1 MDFPNGFG
9 YLHYLRKGTWCEP
22 MTKTTDD
29 ELLALIADMSESEI
43 EQFINSLDEDER
55 AVISRILANAPVW
68 FPLEGPQMAAYTS
81 DADIIGY
88 GGAAGGGKTDLIAGL
103 SLNVHKRVLI
113 VRREKAQTDGIV
125 QRIEEIVG
133 HKNGYNTQKSAW
145 RFDNGRLLEFGGL
158 DNMGDEKRW
167 QGRAHD
173 LKALDEATEIRES
186 QAMFVMGWNRT
197 SDPTIKPKCLLTFNP
212 PTTAEG
218 RWVLDFFAPWIKKG
232 YPNPAQPGELRWF
245 ARIGGKDQEV
255 ESNSPFVLIDDQI
268 VYDFDP
274 KDYKPE
280 LIIKP
285 KSRTFIPARVTD
297 NKYYMETGYMSTLQA
312 LPEPLRSQ
320 MLYGDFGAGIEDDP
334 WQVIPTEWVEAAQA
348 RWKPLEDMRILHRG
362 DFKMDSYGLDVARG
376 GGDNTI
382 GFARYAHWYDNP
394 NVLEGKDSPDG
405 PTSASF
411 AVSHV
416 RDHAPIHVDVIGV
429 GASTYDFLKQSG
441 IHVVPVDVRN
451 AATSF
456 DRSGQLS
463 FYNLRSQLWWQFRE
477 ALDPAYGSTVA
488 LPPEPKLLADLTA
501 PRWALQGTKIKV
513 ESREEIIKRIGRSP
527 DYGSAIINAQ
537 IDTPKRH
544 IMQAINASA
553 ARRDYDPYA

>member
-1 MDFPNGFG
+1 MNKPN
-9 YLHYLRKGTWCEP
+9 
-22 MTKTTDD
+22 DD

-382 GFARYAHWYDNP
+382 GYGRYKFWYDRA

-441 IHVVPVDVRN
+441 MHVIPVDVRN

-488 LPPEPKLLADLTA
+488 LPPEPQLLADLTA

-537 IDTPKRH
+537 IDTPKRQVL
-544 IMQAINASA
+544 QAIFGSNA
-553 ARRDYDPYA
+553 RQEYDPYA

>member
-1 MDFPNGFG
+1 
-9 YLHYLRKGTWCEP
+9 

-255 ESNSPFVLIDDQI
+255 ESNKPFVLIDDQI

-451 AATSF
+451 AATAF

-544 IMQAINASA
+544 IMQTINASA

>member
-1 MDFPNGFG
+1 
-9 YLHYLRKGTWCEP
+9 
-22 MTKTTDD
+22 MTKTHDD

-255 ESNSPFVLIDDQI
+255 ESNKPFVLIDDHI

-451 AATSF
+451 AATAF

-477 ALDPAYGSTVA
+477 SLDPAYGSTVA

-501 PRWALQGTKIKV
+501 PRWGLQGTKIKV

-544 IMQAINASA
+544 IMQTINASA
-553 ARRDYDPYA
+553 ARRDYDPYAS

>member
-1 MDFPNGFG
+1 MNKPN
-9 YLHYLRKGTWCEP
+9 
-22 MTKTTDD
+22 DD

-255 ESNSPFVLIDDQI
+255 ESNKPFVLIDDHI

-451 AATSF
+451 AATAF

-477 ALDPAYGSTVA
+477 SLDPAYGSTVA

-501 PRWALQGTKIKV
+501 PRWGLQGTKIKV

-544 IMQAINASA
+544 IMQTINASA
-553 ARRDYDPYA
+553 ARRDYDPYAS

>member
-1 MDFPNGFG
+1 MNKPN
-9 YLHYLRKGTWCEP
+9 
-22 MTKTTDD
+22 DD

-68 FPLEGPQMAAYTS
+68 FPLDGPQMAAYTS

-255 ESNSPFVLIDDQI
+255 ESNKPFVLIDDQI
-268 VYDFDP
+268 VYDFDTN
-274 KDYKPE
+274 DYKPE

-451 AATSF
+451 AATAF

-477 ALDPAYGSTVA
+477 SLDPAYGSTVA

-501 PRWALQGTKIKV
+501 PRWGLQGTKIKV

-544 IMQAINASA
+544 IMQTINASA